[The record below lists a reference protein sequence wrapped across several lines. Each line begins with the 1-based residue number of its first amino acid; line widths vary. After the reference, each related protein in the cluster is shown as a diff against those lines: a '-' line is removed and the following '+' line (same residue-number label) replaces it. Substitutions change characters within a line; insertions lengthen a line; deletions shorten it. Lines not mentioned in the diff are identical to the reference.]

1 MFRVI
6 EDLLLLYFLY
16 KLIFDLIIPAVST
29 TRQVKK
35 QFADMQTKMQQQAEQ
50 YNQQQQSSYSQTTTN
65 QQQFSKPVD
74 KDDYIEFEEVK

>member
-29 TRQVKK
+29 TKQVKK
-35 QFADMQTKMQQQAEQ
+35 QFSDMQTKMQQQAEQ
-50 YNQQQQSSYSQTTTN
+50 YNQQQSNYTQPTN
-65 QQQFSKPVD
+65 TQQQYSKPVD